1 MTGANS
7 FYSDLSSCPSAL
19 SAAGSLAA
27 ASATPMMNPNQYGR
41 YHSAAAM
48 RSAYNTGSVS
58 GTGGVSDCAGLQ
70 SIGAAITSAATARNS
85 QDHLNHR
92 SAASVAASAAAA
104 SMFGP
109 GMGLNSGLPYKV
121 YS

>member
-1 MTGANS
+1 M
-7 FYSDLSSCPSAL
+7 FFKFR
-19 SAAGSLAA
+19 
-27 ASATPMMNPNQYGR
+27 QR

-70 SIGAAITSAATARNS
+70 SIGAAITSAATGDYLFKFWSLMKCIILNDKETERTKWYDLTIFIARNS

-92 SAASVAASAAAA
+92 SAAASVAASAAAA

-109 GMGLNSGLPYKV
+109 GMGLNCK
-121 YS
+121 

>member
-1 MTGANS
+1 
-7 FYSDLSSCPSAL
+7 
-19 SAAGSLAA
+19 
-27 ASATPMMNPNQYGR
+27 
-41 YHSAAAM
+41 M

-70 SIGAAITSAATARNS
+70 SIGAAITSAATGDYLFQILKPNEMLNDIQMRQGQKEYDFTIFIARNS

-92 SAASVAASAAAA
+92 SAAASVAASAAAA

-109 GMGLNSGLPYKV
+109 GMGLNCK
-121 YS
+121 

>member
-1 MTGANS
+1 
-7 FYSDLSSCPSAL
+7 
-19 SAAGSLAA
+19 
-27 ASATPMMNPNQYGR
+27 
-41 YHSAAAM
+41 M

-70 SIGAAITSAATARNS
+70 SIGAAITSAATGDYLFQILKPNEMYQNSFIQITQVQKEYDFTIFIARNS

-92 SAASVAASAAAA
+92 SAAASVAASAAAA

-109 GMGLNSGLPYKV
+109 GMGLNCK
-121 YS
+121 